1 MGSNPILAAST
12 WCYRGGSAPAQRGD
26 PRSTCRPGRFGAGGD
41 KGTRAAV
48 PRSGRAVRYRRT
60 RRRLARGTSVPATQE
75 DLGGKPGRPAA
86 RWLDAKG
93 PRDVPRLGG
102 PSCPGYVRR
111 YGCARM
117 PCCEESRVRTRVPLR
132 KVIHREA
139 VQVPSKRPRHQ
150 DKELEAV
157 LEEAEEQGWR
167 VDKGKGYFRTSM
179 HVREPHEVGAPDAIR
194 WELRQGPTRVAA
206 ALWRWKEGER

>member
-1 MGSNPILAAST
+1 
-12 WCYRGGSAPAQRGD
+12 
-26 PRSTCRPGRFGAGGD
+26 
-41 KGTRAAV
+41 
-48 PRSGRAVRYRRT
+48 
-60 RRRLARGTSVPATQE
+60 
-75 DLGGKPGRPAA
+75 
-86 RWLDAKG
+86 
-93 PRDVPRLGG
+93 VPRLGG